1 MLPPHLRSTLS
12 LNCAL
17 KFSDRVDNL
26 FSSSLLTVVRHM
38 AEQVFLWVR
47 VPSSSSSSSSSS
59 IVVVDSGETY
69 GGTDGGTGG
78 LLVGEPRV
86 PYLPSLLLPLTMAK
100 GMPILRQRAGTHRTS
115 SIGSTS

>member
-17 KFSDRVDNL
+17 KFSDRVDSL

-47 VPSSSSSSSSSS
+47 VPSSSGSSSS

-69 GGTDGGTGG
+69 GGTGGCLG
-78 LLVGEPRV
+78 
-86 PYLPSLLLPLTMAK
+86 YLPSLLLPLTMAK

>member
-17 KFSDRVDNL
+17 KFSDRVDSL

-47 VPSSSSSSSSSS
+47 VPSSSSSS

-69 GGTDGGTGG
+69 GGTDG
-78 LLVGEPRV
+78 LLVGELRV
-86 PYLPSLLLPLTMAK
+86 PT
-100 GMPILRQRAGTHRTS
+100 
-115 SIGSTS
+115 